1 MVNCQLIIL
10 TCKILFVNRQPST
23 VNRQPSTVNHM
34 SSSHNESLQFAK
46 QKNSLAIRIWHWISV
61 LGFTASLI
69 TVLLGSTLFKTRN
82 NISTVTDEVVSKGGS
97 ITSDQARSVAHAFS
111 DKLWDTH
118 KIIGYVLC
126 FLLLTRVIIE
136 VSQHADQKLSV
147 RIRQAL
153 NFRLLD
159 ENAIRERNHYLLVK
173 RGYLVFYGL
182 FFCMGFTGL
191 ILAFEDIDFLK
202 PLHKTAGSLHSF
214 FQWGIYAYILFHL
227 IGVIRADLKK
237 NKGIVSGMIHGNS

>member
-1 MVNCQLIIL
+1 
-10 TCKILFVNRQPST
+10 
-23 VNRQPSTVNHM
+23 M
-34 SSSHNESLQFAK
+34 SAIPQTESFLFAK
-46 QKNSLAIRIWHWISV
+46 QKNSPAIRIWHWLTV

-69 TVLLGSTLFKTRN
+69 TVLLGSTLFKTRYT
-82 NISTVTDEVVSKGGS
+82 ISTVTDEITAKGGS
-97 ITSDQARSVAHAFS
+97 VTPEQARSVAHAFS

-126 FLLLTRVIIE
+126 FLLLSRVFIE
-136 VSQHADQKLSV
+136 VYQKTDEKLSV

-153 NFRLLD
+153 NFRPQN
-159 ENAIRERNHYLLVK
+159 EQAIRERDHYVLVK

-182 FFCMGFTGL
+182 FCCMGLTGL
-191 ILAFEDIDFLK
+191 VLAFEDLDFLK
-202 PLHKTAGSLHSF
+202 PLHKTASSLHSF

-237 NKGIVSGMIHGNS
+237 NKGIVSGMIHGNL